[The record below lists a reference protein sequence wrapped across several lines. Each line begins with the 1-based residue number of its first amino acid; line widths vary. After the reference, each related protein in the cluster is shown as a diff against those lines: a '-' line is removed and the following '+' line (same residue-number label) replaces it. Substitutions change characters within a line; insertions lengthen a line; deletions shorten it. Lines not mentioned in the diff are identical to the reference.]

1 MDAMTDLAPAAQRL
15 VEVLLAEGVSHV
27 FCVPG
32 ESYLAVLDALAS
44 VRDRIQVICCRHE
57 AAAANM
63 AVAYGKLTGRPGIC
77 MVTRGPGATQ
87 ACVGIH
93 TAQQDSAPMIMFVGQ
108 VARDYR
114 GREAFQ
120 EMDYVS
126 VFHSM
131 TKFVAEIDQP
141 DRVTELT
148 SRAFSI
154 AMHGRKGP
162 VVLSIPE
169 DMLTEQVPAGSAS
182 KSHAIPLPLSR
193 TVTDQIVQ
201 RLQAARRPLLILGGS
216 GWTQEALAGLS
227 AWCRDNSL
235 PVALSFRRKD
245 LLDNDHPCNAGDLGV
260 GANPKLL
267 ERVRQADLLLTIG
280 SRLSETVSQGYELF
294 SRAETAEKL
303 IHIHPD
309 ANEVGRVWPCSI
321 GAAADVSSAALALS
335 QARLGAH
342 DWREWA
348 KACREDYEKF
358 SAPLETIGAVN
369 LSEVFHHLQQVMP
382 DAIVCNGAGNYAA
395 WLHRF
400 YRHRKPFTQ
409 LAPTSGAMGFGVP
422 AAIAAKLVRPDCEA
436 VAVAGDGCFMM
447 AGQELATAVQYGANI
462 LVIIID
468 NGSLG
473 TIRMHQERDYPNR
486 TIATDLR
493 NPDFV
498 AYAKSFGAW
507 AKLVETTAGF
517 AGALSEAR
525 AQQGVAVLHLKT
537 SVKDIAPGRIL
548 ANA

>member
-15 VEVLLAEGVSHV
+15 VEVLLAEDVSHV

-44 VRDRIQVICCRHE
+44 VQDRIQVICCRHE
-57 AAAANM
+57 ASAANM
-63 AVAYGKLTGRPGIC
+63 AAAYGKLTGRPGIC

-87 ACVGIH
+87 ASVGIH
-93 TAQQDSAPMIMFVGQ
+93 TAQQDSAPMVMFVGQ

-126 VFHSM
+126 FFHSM

-148 SRAFSI
+148 SRAFSM
-154 AMHGRKGP
+154 ALHGRMGP

-169 DMLTEQVPAGSAS
+169 DMLTEHVAAGYAS
-182 KSHAIPLPLSR
+182 KNQAIPLPLSR
-193 TVTDQIVQ
+193 AVTDQIVQ
-201 RLQAARRPLLILGGS
+201 RLQGAERPLLILGGS
-216 GWTQEALAGLS
+216 GWTQEALASLS
-227 AWCRDNSL
+227 AWCKDNAL

-245 LLDNDHPCNAGDLGV
+245 LLDNNHPCYAGDVGV

-267 ERVRQADLLLTIG
+267 ERVRQADLIVTIG

-335 QARLGAH
+335 QTRLGAH
-342 DWREWA
+342 DWRDWA
-348 KACREDYEKF
+348 KACHEEYEKF
-358 SAPLETIGAVN
+358 STPLKTVGAVN
-369 LSEVFHHLQQVMP
+369 LSEVFHHLQQAMP

-409 LAPTSGAMGFGVP
+409 LGPTSGAMGFGVP
-422 AAIAAKLVRPDCEA
+422 AAIAAKLAKPECEV
-436 VAVAGDGCFMM
+436 VAVAGDGCFLM

-462 LVIIID
+462 LVIIAD

-473 TIRMHQERDYPNR
+473 TIRMHQEREYPHR
-486 TIATDLR
+486 PMATDLR

-507 AKLVETTAGF
+507 AKLVETTAAF
-517 AGALSEAR
+517 PDALREAR
-525 AQQGVAVLHLKT
+525 AHQGVAVLHLKT
-537 SVKDIAPGRIL
+537 SLKDIAPGRIL
-548 ANA
+548 ADA